1 MAPINSFPPVP
12 SPPPGPETAGLPA
25 GLPATASTC
34 AAPLGCPQLPRVSIG
49 AVTAGIAPSAPSHL
63 IGRAGGAAPLDG
75 TPSPGGWA
83 PPPGPEH
90 PYPRAEHPSLGQS
103 IPTRGTPSTASPG
116 SPPTAAAARGE
127 PPPLGICL
135 QGARRQRS
143 LRGCSVVIK
152 RLGLLIFQ
160 A

>member
-1 MAPINSFPPVP
+1 MAPINSFPSVP

-83 PPPGPEH
+83 PPPGPRASL
-90 PYPRAEHPSLGQS
+90 PQGRASLPGAEHPHPGHPKYR
-103 IPTRGTPSTASPG
+103 IPRQPPHRRRRPRGAPAARYLLTRGPEAAQPPG
-116 SPPTAAAARGE
+116 
-127 PPPLGICL
+127 L
-135 QGARRQRS
+135 QCRY
-143 LRGCSVVIK
+143 
-152 RLGLLIFQ
+152 
-160 A
+160 

>member
-1 MAPINSFPPVP
+1 MAPSNSFPSVP

-83 PPPGPEH
+83 PPPGPRASL
-90 PYPRAEHPSLGQS
+90 PQGRASLPGAEHPHPGHPKYR
-103 IPTRGTPSTASPG
+103 IPG